1 MSSSGTLSNYY
12 VDSLIGHEGDE
23 VFAARFGPPG
33 PGTQGRPAGVA
44 DGPPAAAAEFASC
57 SFAPKS
63 TVFSASWSAVAAQ
76 PPAAAAAAAATMS
89 GLYHPYVSPPPLATA
104 EPGRYVRSWMEPLP
118 SFPGGAGGGGG
129 SGGGGGG
136 GPGPVPSP
144 GGPANGRH
152 YGIKPETGAAPA
164 PAAASTSSSTSSSSS
179 SSKRT
184 ECSAVRESQGSGGPE
199 FPGNSFL
206 RDKAAAAAAAA
217 AAGGNGP
224 GVGIGAG
231 PGAGGSSEPSAC
243 SDHPSPGCPLKEEEK
258 QPPQPPQQQ
267 LDPNNPAANWIHAR
281 STRKKRC
288 PYTKY
293 QTLEL
298 EKEFLF
304 NMYLTRDRR
313 YEVARIL
320 NLTERQVKI
329 WFQNRRMKMKKMSK
343 EKCPK
348 GD

>member
-33 PGTQGRPAGVA
+33 PGAQSRPAGVA
-44 DGPPAAAAEFASC
+44 DSPAAAAAEFASC

-63 TVFSASWSAVAAQ
+63 AVFSASWSAVPAQ
-76 PPAAAAAAAATMS
+76 PPAAMS
-89 GLYHPYVSPPPLATA
+89 GLYHPYVPPPPLAA
-104 EPGRYVRSWMEPLP
+104 AASEPGRYMRSWMEPLP
-118 SFPGGAGGGGG
+118 GFPGGAGGGGG
-129 SGGGGGG
+129 GGGG
-136 GPGPVPSP
+136 GPGPGPSP
-144 GGPANGRH
+144 GPSGPPNGRH
-152 YGIKPETGAAPA
+152 YGIKPETGAAPT
-164 PAAASTSSSTSSSSS
+164 PAAAASAATSTSSSTSSSS

-184 ECSAVRESQGSGGPE
+184 ECSAARESQGSGGPE
-199 FPGNSFL
+199 FSCSSFL
-206 RDKAAAAAAAA
+206 RDKAAAAAA
-217 AAGGNGP
+217 G
-224 GVGIGAG
+224 GAG
-231 PGAGGSSEPSAC
+231 PGAGIGSGSGTGGSSEPSAC
-243 SDHPSPGCPLKEEEK
+243 NDHPSPGCPLKEEEK
-258 QPPQPPQQQ
+258 QQPQPPQQQ

>member
-33 PGTQGRPAGVA
+33 PGAQGRPAGVA
-44 DGPPAAAAEFASC
+44 DSPAAAAEFTSC

-63 TVFSASWSAVAAQ
+63 AVFSAAWSAVPAQ
-76 PPAAAAAAAATMS
+76 PPAAAAMS
-89 GLYHPYVSPPPLATA
+89 GLYHPYVPRPAT
-104 EPGRYVRSWMEPLP
+104 
-118 SFPGGAGGGGG
+118 
-129 SGGGGGG
+129 
-136 GPGPVPSP
+136 
-144 GGPANGRH
+144 GRH

-164 PAAASTSSSTSSSSS
+164 PAAASATSTSSSTSSSSS

-184 ECSAVRESQGSGGPE
+184 ECSAARESQGSGGPE
-199 FPGNSFL
+199 FSCNSFL
-206 RDKAAAAAAAA
+206 RDKAAAAAAAGTGA
-217 AAGGNGP
+217 
-224 GVGIGAG
+224 GIGSG
-231 PGAGGSSEPSAC
+231 SVAGGSSEPLAC
-243 SDHPSPGCPLKEEEK
+243 SDHPSPDCPLKEEEK
-258 QPPQPPQQQ
+258 QHPQPPQQQ

>member
-1 MSSSGTLSNYY
+1 MSSSGALSNYY

-23 VFAARFGPPG
+23 VLLGARFGPPG
-33 PGTQGRPAGVA
+33 PGAQGRPAGVA
-44 DGPPAAAAEFASC
+44 DGPAAAAAAAAEFASC

-63 TVFSASWSAVAAQ
+63 SVFSASWSAVAAQ
-76 PPAAAAAAAATMS
+76 PPAAAAMS
-89 GLYHPYVSPPPLATA
+89 GLYHPYVSPPPLAAAA
-104 EPGRYVRSWMEPLP
+104 EPGRYARSWLEPLP
-118 SFPGGAGGGGG
+118 GFPGGGG
-129 SGGGGGG
+129 GGGGGG
-136 GPGPVPSP
+136 GPAPVPSP

-164 PAAASTSSSTSSSSS
+164 PASAATSSSSASSSSSS

-184 ECSAVRESQGSGGPE
+184 ECPAARESQGSGGPE
-199 FPGNSFL
+199 FPCNSFL
-206 RDKAAAAAAAA
+206 RDKAA

-224 GVGIGAG
+224 GVGLGAG

-243 SDHPSPGCPLKEEEK
+243 AAADHPSPGCPLKEEEK

-329 WFQNRRMKMKKMSK
+329 WFQNRRMKMKKMTK

>member
-33 PGTQGRPAGVA
+33 PGAQGRPAGVA
-44 DGPPAAAAEFASC
+44 DSPAAAAAEFASC

-63 TVFSASWSAVAAQ
+63 AVFSASWSAVPAQ
-76 PPAAAAAAAATMS
+76 PPAAAAMS
-89 GLYHPYVSPPPLATA
+89 GLYHPYVPPPPLAA
-104 EPGRYVRSWMEPLP
+104 AASEPSRYVRSWMEPLP
-118 SFPGGAGGGGG
+118 GFPGGAGGGGGGG

-136 GPGPVPSP
+136 GPGPGPSP

-164 PAAASTSSSTSSSSS
+164 PAAAASTTTSSSSS
-179 SSKRT
+179 SSSSTSKRT
-184 ECSAVRESQGSGGPE
+184 ECSAARESPGSGGAE
-199 FPGNSFL
+199 FPCNSFL
-206 RDKAAAAAAAA
+206 RDKAAAAAAGPGLG
-217 AAGGNGP
+217 AGLGAGP
-224 GVGIGAG
+224 GVG
-231 PGAGGSSEPSAC
+231 GSAEPSAC
-243 SDHPSPGCPLKEEEK
+243 NDHPSPGCPLKEEEK
-258 QPPQPPQQQ
+258 QQQQHPQPPPQQ

-343 EKCPK
+343 EKCSK